1 MGLLQP
7 HTPRADPW
15 KQIERLFF
23 SPPDIL
29 PGWEQSAPER
39 LICFYSRATRTN
51 QSGRRRGC
59 SCLRG
64 TFKEDTLEATLLLQV
79 GCKKSKSGKEEN
91 NRSFAIMEMQL
102 GRIVDII
109 PDICHGRHG
118 RRPCKFFLAGVNFY
132 RFNAKNW
139 HFRQILR
146 EKVAFFTDLTRK
158 IGVFRCKFYSP
169 KILPV

>member
-59 SCLRG
+59 SCLWG

-79 GCKKSKSGKEEN
+79 GRKKQVSKRGKQSIFCN
-91 NRSFAIMEMQL
+91 YLEMQFGL
-102 GRIVDII
+102 IMDMMSSSSDPTSLSKETNLWRS
-109 PDICHGRHG
+109 
-118 RRPCKFFLAGVNFY
+118 
-132 RFNAKNW
+132 
-139 HFRQILR
+139 QIFM
-146 EKVAFFTDLTRK
+146 VMN
-158 IGVFRCKFYSP
+158 
-169 KILPV
+169 